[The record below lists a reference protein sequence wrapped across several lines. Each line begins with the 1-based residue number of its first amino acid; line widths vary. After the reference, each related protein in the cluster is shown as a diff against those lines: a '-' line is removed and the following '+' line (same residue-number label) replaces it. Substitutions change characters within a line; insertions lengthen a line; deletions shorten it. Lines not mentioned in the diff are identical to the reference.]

1 MAVKTPES
9 VGHSRR
15 WYFTLAAI
23 AAGGQATAL
32 VVLSVLQFARF
43 EHAEG
48 RRYVPDALD
57 QFVRTLSAPLLLF
70 YPPEWVFWLRTY
82 GVDERWLVPL
92 FVAMNALLWGV
103 ALAGVTWWWQ
113 RSLPRRRL
121 LGLAAAFGVIGLV
134 LLVAQTRA
142 IYCHGDFSGIL
153 HCHLFFTPDHD
164 H

>member
-103 ALAGVTWWWQ
+103 ARLERFVRRPQTATSHREFWDE
-113 RSLPRRRL
+113 RRL
-121 LGLAAAFGVIGLV
+121 
-134 LLVAQTRA
+134 
-142 IYCHGDFSGIL
+142 DE
-153 HCHLFFTPDHD
+153 
-164 H
+164 